1 MLENLIKQKPELQ
14 TTINEAEEALR
25 SVAEPFKSKI
35 KKAFEA
41 LDNIAVQMQNYKSI
55 DALMD
60 DSASDLTL
68 ATGVDVRKEG
78 VHSALARAISS
89 SRQAQAIIDTC
100 NWLIAKALKKYI
112 DNE

>member
-1 MLENLIKQKPELQ
+1 MLENIIKQKPELEK
-14 TTINEAEEALR
+14 ILR
-25 SVAEPFKSKI
+25 DAIESLQAVSEPHKTKI
-35 KKAFEA
+35 KLAF
-41 LDNIAVQMQNYKSI
+41 DSIDKIADSMKTYKSI

-78 VHSALARAISS
+78 IHSALARAISS

-100 NWLIAKALKKYI
+100 NWLIAKALKEYI
-112 DNE
+112 NE

>member
-1 MLENLIKQKPELQ
+1 MLENIIKSKPELAP
-14 TTINEAEEALR
+14 IMRDAIESLH
-25 SVAEPFKSKI
+25 SISEPHKTKI
-35 KKAFEA
+35 KLAFESI
-41 LDNIAVQMQNYKSI
+41 DKIAESMKEYKKI

-78 VHSALARAISS
+78 VHPALARAISS

-100 NWLIAKALKKYI
+100 NWLIAKALKEYI
-112 DNE
+112 DE